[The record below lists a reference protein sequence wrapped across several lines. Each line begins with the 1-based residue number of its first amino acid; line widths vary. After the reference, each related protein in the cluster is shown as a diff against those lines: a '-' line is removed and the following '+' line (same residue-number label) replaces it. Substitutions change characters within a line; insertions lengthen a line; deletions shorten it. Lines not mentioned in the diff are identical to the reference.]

1 MFGELWVVVLCD
13 PLLDFG
19 RAVGSRECV
28 CTQWFGGL
36 DDGRQFGVLDVKR
49 LRWY

>member
-19 RAVGSRECV
+19 SAVSCGECV
-28 CTQWFGGL
+28 CAQGFGGL
-36 DDGRQFGVLDVKR
+36 DDCRQFWMLNVER
-49 LRWY
+49 L